1 MNKDNWKDNPNSLI
15 NRWLNDPNPV
25 GVSGKGN
32 PKGKKIEIRKIAEE
46 DIEKYLKEK
55 FDLKE

>member
-1 MNKDNWKDNPNSLI
+1 MPEDFPNSLI
-15 NRWLNDPNPV
+15 NRWLNDSNPV

-32 PKGKKIEIRKIAEE
+32 PKGKKIKIRKIAEE